1 MLVAWSIVRTVR
13 DWLEPTG
20 FAHIVS
26 VFGLALAIFG
36 ALLVPVDLYNVASLS
51 DSMTGQLVDQDE
63 RQEVVEHAALI
74 VVLYQV
80 VFLSLCGFL
89 FVLLPL
95 AYFWSEAA
103 VQQPDAPPARA
114 ALHAAGFASCFAVI
128 AGLIGLLGTA
138 IQPVA
143 PPPQLEN
150 EAWAMQLLQVRL
162 RLRLRLGL
170 RVSLPRT
177 RTRTRTRTRKPNPN
191 PNPKPKPEPEA

>member
-63 RQEVVEHAALI
+63 RQEVVEHAAII

-114 ALHAAGFASCFAVI
+114 ALHAAGLAN
-128 AGLIGLLGTA
+128 
-138 IQPVA
+138 P
-143 PPPQLEN
+143 N
-150 EAWAMQLLQVRL
+150 
-162 RLRLRLGL
+162 
-170 RVSLPRT
+170 
-177 RTRTRTRTRKPNPN
+177 PNPN
-191 PNPKPKPEPEA
+191 PNPKTEPEPEPEA

>member
-1 MLVAWSIVRTVR
+1 MLVAWSILRTVR

-63 RQEVVEHAALI
+63 REEVVEHAAII

-114 ALHAAGFASCFAVI
+114 ALHAAG
-128 AGLIGLLGTA
+128 
-138 IQPVA
+138 
-143 PPPQLEN
+143 
-150 EAWAMQLLQVRL
+150 AW
-162 RLRLRLGL
+162 
-170 RVSLPRT
+170 RT
-177 RTRTRTRTRKPNPN
+177 RTRTRTRTGEPNPN
-191 PNPKPKPEPEA
+191 PNPKPKPKPKPEA

>member
-63 RQEVVEHAALI
+63 RQEVVEHAAII

-89 FVLLPL
+89 FVLLPCFAFSALFVL
-95 AYFWSEAA
+95 ALLL
-103 VQQPDAPPARA
+103 
-114 ALHAAGFASCFAVI
+114 ALLPCFASSALFVLTLLFPCFASSSLI
-128 AGLIGLLGTA
+128 ALSFA
-138 IQPVA
+138 
-143 PPPQLEN
+143 
-150 EAWAMQLLQVRL
+150 
-162 RLRLRLGL
+162 
-170 RVSLPRT
+170 SL
-177 RTRTRTRTRKPNPN
+177 
-191 PNPKPKPEPEA
+191 